1 MNKQSLIAAV
11 LALSCMAS
19 QAAPQ
24 EPQET
29 RVLTLPRCP
38 VSQAATKEMAPALL
52 ALLKIVAPVVV
63 EKAIDLAA
71 NAATAAGQDS
81 TVKTAVS
88 SYQGNFYRWNGENLV
103 LNSSL
108 GCIVYVRGTF
118 GDKAVEPA
126 DGWKTSGYGTVARRL
141 GMAGHPSFYME
152 LTLEVS
158 ADRTLFRLMPEYV
171 DFATP
176 LETSWWRPKERAA
189 SVSMSFFVPGT
200 KEPFAST
207 AIAFPSLPP
216 GVVLRKPY
224 LDGYS
229 SNWMVLP
236 APTETTTKL
245 ISEDVELRRQ
255 IKANADELAPRAPKR
270 PQGARD
276 AALSRAQEDYCATLK
291 AEKQDDTGVC
301 PRNIVTQRAAIA
313 ELQSDLQADDGTWS
327 AQLTRN
333 KLDAAQL
340 ARKKREQDARDK
352 GQPWVL
358 DSLQPF
364 NLDITMAETAAGSE
378 FLKFMGSVLAA
389 SKKDVADAVKTRLQA
404 DPAADKTKAE
414 DELDQAYIAAIDAK
428 AAVERKL
435 VEITNAAD
443 DAERAKVSVDLP
455 PLKLKANIAYRK
467 AGLAEPYPG
476 VTP

>member
-1 MNKQSLIAAV
+1 MNKKRLVTVV
-11 LALSCMAS
+11 LMLSCTTA
-19 QAAPQ
+19 QAAPEAQ
-24 EPQET
+24 QET
-29 RVLTLPRCP
+29 RVLTFPRCP
-38 VSQAATKEMAPALL
+38 VSQAATKEMAPAFL

-81 TVKTAVS
+81 NVKTAVS

-126 DGWKTSGYGTVARRL
+126 DGWKTSGYGTVARKL
-141 GMAGHPSFYME
+141 GMEGHPSFYME
-152 LTLEVS
+152 LTMEVS

-171 DFATP
+171 DFAKP

-189 SVSMSFFVPGT
+189 SISMSFFVPGV
-200 KEPFAST
+200 KEPFASA
-207 AIAFPSLPP
+207 AIAFPSLSP
-216 GVVLRKPY
+216 GAIFRKPY
-224 LDGYS
+224 LDGYN

-236 APTETTTKL
+236 TPTEATNKL
-245 ISEDVELRRQ
+245 ISEDVDLRRQ
-255 IKANADELAPRAPKR
+255 VKANVDELAPRPPKR
-270 PQGARD
+270 PHSPKD
-276 AALSRAQEDYCATLK
+276 AALSQAQDEYCAMLK

-301 PRNIVTQRAAIA
+301 PRNIVTRRAAIA
-313 ELQSDLQADDGTWS
+313 ELQSDIQADESTWS
-327 AQLTRN
+327 AQLTQI
-333 KLDAAQL
+333 KLDAAQK
-340 ARKKREQDARDK
+340 ARKKREQDAREK
-352 GQPWVL
+352 GLHWAL

-378 FLKFMGSVLAA
+378 FLKFTGSILAA
-389 SKKDVADAVKTRLQA
+389 SKQGVVDAVKTKLQA
-404 DPAADKTKAE
+404 DPAADKAKAE
-414 DELDQAYIAAIDAK
+414 DELDKAYIAAIDAK

-435 VEITNAAD
+435 VEIANAAD
-443 DAERAKVSVDLP
+443 DVERAKLSVDLP

-467 AGLAEPYPG
+467 AGLTDPYPG